1 MTEPRK
7 ASEIFFLVKNK
18 SGDMWAISMDTE
30 CLVSELEKEVMKQA
44 QIPEGSVIRLISQGT
59 ILASDRTLQSYE
71 FIDGTI
77 IYFTA
82 TRPAPAPP
90 TKRRTQSQDSGMNG
104 FMKGVFDMFMSNPEM
119 YVNFMKMN
127 PAFKEAMDKNPV
139 LQHVLDDDELMREH
153 LSMATGD
160 NFDQL
165 ARSMDS
171 MMATVEA
178 LPGGFQALTKSWN
191 EFQNPILDGLRD
203 QFRGPAA
210 ATSIGEK
217 PDKPCENPLPNFNNS
232 GMFPFA
238 DPFGLSAFLP
248 QDFFQRPDVAA
259 RQDLMTR
266 QVTKAILKI
275 RETLEELKTVF
286 NIDLVEVPGMQDLKK
301 LVEMSSEE
309 IKRQSAE
316 AASASSSR
324 QRFEVQLKQMEAMG
338 FSDREMNLRALEAS
352 NGNVGMAIQW
362 LSMNDNSLSPSNT
375 GM

>member
-7 ASEIFFLVKNK
+7 ASEIFFIVKNK
-18 SGDMWAISMDTE
+18 IGDMWAISMDTE

-59 ILASDRTLQSYE
+59 ILASDRTLQSYG
-71 FIDGTI
+71 FIDGAI

-127 PAFKEAMDKNPV
+127 PAFKEAMDKNPM
-139 LQHVLDDDELMREH
+139 LQHVLDDDDLMREH

-171 MMATVEA
+171 MMTTVEA
-178 LPGGFQALTKSWN
+178 LPGGFQALAKSWN

-217 PDKPCENPLPNFNNS
+217 PDKPCEKPLPNFNNS

-238 DPFGLSAFLP
+238 DPFGLGALLP
-248 QDFFQRPDVAA
+248 QDFFQRPDIAA
-259 RQDLMTR
+259 RQDLITR
-266 QVTKAILKI
+266 QATKSILKI
-275 RETLEELKTVF
+275 RETLDELKTVF

-301 LVEMSSEE
+301 LVEMSPED

-316 AASASSSR
+316 AATASSSK

-362 LSMNDNSLSPSNT
+362 LSMNDNSLSDT